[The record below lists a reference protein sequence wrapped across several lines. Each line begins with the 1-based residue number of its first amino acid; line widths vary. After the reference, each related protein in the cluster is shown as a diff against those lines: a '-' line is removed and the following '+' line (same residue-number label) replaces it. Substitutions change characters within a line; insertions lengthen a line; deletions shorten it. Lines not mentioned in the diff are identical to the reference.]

1 MVEQLEVNPPSYDE
15 IEEDFSRR
23 LEKVDKEEKHRQNKA
38 NMEQVRKIERGK
50 LEKETNTETDKNDEV
65 LQAKSDREEFDKQ
78 PKTNFEKPRE
88 DKDKGAVQKIRNAEA
103 KQEGDQIK
111 TEEKKEI
118 VSTESKKESEV
129 NQVNK
134 IFNEF
139 VSCKKQLLSLKTK
152 EMKQTW
158 SFCERLISF
167 LIKLIKEPSVLQF
180 GQYWQTH
187 IY

>member
-15 IEEDFSRR
+15 IEEDFLER

-50 LEKETNTETDKNDEV
+50 FEKETNTETDKNDEE
-65 LQAKSDREEFDKQ
+65 LQVNKEVKSDREEFDKQ
-78 PKTNFEKPRE
+78 PKTYFEKPKE
-88 DKDKGAVQKIRNAEA
+88 DKDKGAAQTIRNAEA
-103 KQEGDQIK
+103 KQEGEQIK
-111 TEEKKEI
+111 REERKEI

-139 VSCKKQLLSLKTK
+139 VSCKKQLCDS
-152 EMKQTW
+152 
-158 SFCERLISF
+158 
-167 LIKLIKEPSVLQF
+167 
-180 GQYWQTH
+180 
-187 IY
+187 

>member
-1 MVEQLEVNPPSYDE
+1 MVEQLEANPPSYAK
-15 IEEDFSRR
+15 IEEDFLER

-38 NMEQVRKIERGK
+38 NMEQVRKIESGK
-50 LEKETNTETDKNDEV
+50 FEKETNTETDKNDEV

-103 KQEGDQIK
+103 KQEGHQIK

-139 VSCKKQLLSLKTK
+139 VSCKKQLCDS
-152 EMKQTW
+152 
-158 SFCERLISF
+158 
-167 LIKLIKEPSVLQF
+167 
-180 GQYWQTH
+180 
-187 IY
+187 

>member
-1 MVEQLEVNPPSYDE
+1 VVEQLEVNPPSYDE

-23 LEKVDKEEKHRQNKA
+23 LEKVEKAEKHKQNRA
-38 NMEQVRKIERGK
+38 AMEQIRKIERGK
-50 LEKETNTETDKNDEV
+50 FEKETNTETDKNDEV

-111 TEEKKEI
+111 TEQKKEI
-118 VSTESKKESEV
+118 VFMESKKESEV

-139 VSCKKQLLSLKTK
+139 VSCKKQLCDS
-152 EMKQTW
+152 
-158 SFCERLISF
+158 
-167 LIKLIKEPSVLQF
+167 
-180 GQYWQTH
+180 
-187 IY
+187 